1 MRAARIFLALFL
13 LVIVGSVASMAF
25 IETVP
30 VTKIGVKQVLW
41 GGKGV
46 VERDYPTGFH
56 VGIIGL
62 HRWHFLDV
70 RTHFLTFGSEV
81 GAKQGEARSSAG
93 QAFPSL
99 ELRTKDNNMLN
110 IDVTVTYRIIPG
122 EAHLLVSEGKHT
134 IYRDRIVQAVEKE
147 LREQL
152 AELGSTEVI
161 VTDRRLEIVHNALPK
176 LTTAMSEYH
185 VEPES
190 ILIRAISFPPGY
202 EEVLQGKQL
211 TYQKE
216 LLARSETLVQ
226 KRKADTEGLSAET
239 IAKQKDLRGKWDR
252 DLQAERSKN
261 LVEIQRTL
269 AAAEVYDKET
279 RAAADADYAVKVA
292 SGKLAVEKAEA
303 LRDELR
309 NQALNTLGGR
319 ILLARRAAENL
330 NIESVT
336 LNSNDPRVPS
346 ILDVNALTRMLI
358 GEGVESDGN

>member
-1 MRAARIFLALFL
+1 MKAARIFLGLAIV
-13 LVIVGSVASMAF
+13 VIVVSFASTIF

-30 VTKIGVKQVLW
+30 VSKIGIKRVLW

-46 VERDYPTGFH
+46 VAKDYPTGFH
-56 VGIIGL
+56 VGITGM
-62 HRWHFLDV
+62 HDWDFLDA
-70 RTHFLTFGSEV
+70 RTHFLTFGTEI
-81 GAKQGEARSSAG
+81 GADRQRGGTAAG
-93 QAFPSL
+93 QEFPSL
-99 ELRTKDNNMLN
+99 ELRTKDNNMLK

-134 IYRDRIVQAVEKE
+134 IYRDRIVQTVEKE

-161 VTDRRLEIVHNALPK
+161 VTDLRLGIVNDAMPK
-176 LTTAMSEYH
+176 MAEAMREYH
-185 VEPES
+185 VEPEN

-202 EEVLQGKQL
+202 EEELQGKQL
-211 TYQKE
+211 TSQKE
-216 LLARSETLVQ
+216 LLARSQTEVQ
-226 KRKADTEGLSAET
+226 RRKAETEGLSAET

-279 RAAADADYAVKVA
+279 RAGADADYEIKVA
-292 SGKLAVEKAEA
+292 AGKLAVEKAEA

-319 ILLARRAAENL
+319 ILLARQAAENL

-358 GEGVESDGN
+358 GDTNETGE